1 MIKAVYQ
8 RSGTEHTLDMA
19 GHADYA
25 EYGED
30 IVCSGVSSIIFS
42 LLGWLE
48 NNPEDIDIINA
59 DVSSG
64 DVHIYCDGG
73 EKTAVA
79 FEVVAIGLEQIALK
93 YPDHLAIDIIGIA
106 D

>member
-1 MIKAVYQ
+1 MIRAVYEKN
-8 RSGTEHTLDMA
+8 GTEHTLSLQ
-19 GHADYA
+19 GHAGYA
-25 EYGED
+25 EIGED

-48 NNPEDIDIINA
+48 NKPEDIDTIDA

-79 FEVVAIGLEQIALK
+79 FEMVAIGLEQISLK
-93 YPDHLAIDIIGIA
+93 YPDHMAIDIIGLS